1 MNMKKVFTLF
11 LLLLCVATGWA
22 TNYKVAATYTP
33 LSQLT
38 SGYYVIRVF
47 SDKANAEN
55 GSYLY
60 ANENGNEIYNEA
72 KNSTSNYEGGSTLT
86 SAYYVWKVF
95 VGETNGVKTFQI
107 QNVGRNL
114 FIAKTAQTE
123 QNGNNM
129 FNGDNI
135 AIFYA
140 EENENTTK
148 GFRLKTNGIY
158 LICDG
163 DRNSTT
169 QVGKLGNWATTKE
182 NCAQFRMFKVGFDV
196 TYNFEL
202 DGQTYTKKITAL
214 GGETPEAA
222 YNTFYTTPGYVRVP
236 FPTETLT
243 EDGTT
248 TFNLSCT
255 KNNDYPV
262 TPNKWY
268 FVKMGLQGGSNQ
280 RDGYLFD
287 NNGAQIPTNNKTKK
301 LSDATYVWKFVGNPF
316 DGYQLING
324 SGKSLIATAY
334 NNSRDVYPYAADPS
348 KITTA
353 CCDRWDVQGTSVV
366 AGGSQTTYWRNNAF
380 VLSAHNHGNYQ
391 MHAYDNNKI
400 SYWKSTEVDVSSA
413 ITLDAALPEIT
424 LNTLNNKNYATYYL
438 PFAAKAPEGV
448 TAYAGTINNGNVQLT
463 EYANGVIPANKGV
476 VLVSDTKTTATFTLA
491 DASGVTEQ
499 KNDLTGVLTD
509 TELSSVESFDQVR
522 IFSKKDNVAGFYK
535 PNSGITSLA
544 ANKAYIMAP
553 ANEGALVLNFAGG
566 EVTGINQAT
575 INATEANAPIY
586 DLTGR
591 RVAKAVKGIYVK
603 NGKKFIVK

>member
-1 MNMKKVFTLF
+1 MKKVFTLF

-22 TNYKVAATYTP
+22 GVDPTPTTDIESGTYVIKAFSEKNVNGGYVFLNNSNAFADANTNTKNFEGHVTP
-33 LSQLT
+33 LIDTYKAYLWTVTKKTDGSITIT
-38 SGYYVIRVF
+38 SYSDATKSFPANPSNTQTFTLGNTAGSYTLQSAGDSYPNCFYLKIGSHYVY
-47 SDKANAEN
+47 AN
-55 GSYLY
+55 GSS
-60 ANENGNEIYNEA
+60 GNNNNLGFWDAQGGPAVKACFYKATIDESVNVTYKYTHNDNTIKTVTGQWGVGFAYPKLLEIPDYV
-72 KNSTSNYEGGSTLT
+72 TSTLPEGT
-86 SAYYVWKVF
+86 VP
-95 VGETNGVKTFQI
+95 
-107 QNVGRNL
+107 
-114 FIAKTAQTE
+114 
-123 QNGNNM
+123 
-129 FNGDNI
+129 
-135 AIFYA
+135 
-140 EENENTTK
+140 NEDVTK
-148 GFRLKTNGIY
+148 YIPVTWDDMPF
-158 LICDG
+158 
-163 DRNSTT
+163 
-169 QVGKLGNWATTKE
+169 KE
-182 NCAQFRMFKVGFDV
+182 NQ
-196 TYNFEL
+196 
-202 DGQTYTKKITAL
+202 
-214 GGETPEAA
+214 
-222 YNTFYTTPGYVRVP
+222 
-236 FPTETLT
+236 
-243 EDGTT
+243 
-248 TFNLSCT
+248 
-255 KNNDYPV
+255 
-262 TPNKWY
+262 WY
-268 FVKMGLQGGSNQ
+268 FVKLGCVGNTS
-280 RDGYLFD
+280 DGYLYD
-287 NNGAQIPTNNKTKK
+287 NATRINMGVTTKDLSTTNY
-301 LSDATYVWKFVGNPF
+301 LWKFEGDPF
-316 DGYQLING
+316 NGYKLTSANGHKLVTPTVSGDGG
-324 SGKSLIATAY
+324 TT
-334 NNSRDVYPYAADPS
+334 YPYAAS
-348 KITTA
+348 TA
-353 CCDRWDVQGTSVV
+353 PTNGFDTWV
-366 AGGSQTTYWRNNAF
+366 AYKSTNNN
-380 VLSAHNHGNYQ
+380 VI
-391 MHAYDNNKI
+391 NNKGFHLAVKDHAT
-400 SYWKSTEVDVSSA
+400 WKLNSRKVTATSTQKALSFWTGGADEGSA

>member
-1 MNMKKVFTLF
+1 MDMKKVFTLF

-114 FIAKTAQTE
+114 FIAKTAQG
-123 QNGNNM
+123 GNNM
-129 FNGDNI
+129 FNGDKI

-140 EENENTTK
+140 EENENTPK
-148 GFRLKTNGIY
+148 GFRLKSDNVY

-163 DRNSTT
+163 DANSET
-169 QVGKLGNWATTKE
+169 QVGKLGNWATTST

-214 GGETPEAA
+214 GGETPQVA
-222 YNTFYTTPGYVRVP
+222 YNTFYTTPGYVRVT
-236 FPTETLT
+236 FPTDALT

-255 KNNDYPV
+255 KTDDYPV

-268 FVKMGLQGGSNQ
+268 FVKIGLQGGSST

-334 NNSRDVYPYAADPS
+334 NNGYNVYPYAADPS

-366 AGGSQTTYWRNNAF
+366 AEGSQPTYWRNNAF

-400 SYWKSTEVDVSSA
+400 GYWKSTGVDLSSA

-424 LNTLNNKNYATYYL
+424 FNTLNNKNYATYYL

-491 DASGVTEQ
+491 DASEVTEQ
-499 KNDLTGVLTD
+499 TNELKGVLTD
-509 TELSSVESFDQVR
+509 TELSSVESSNQVR

-535 PNSGITSLA
+535 PNSNITSLA

-553 ANEGALVLNFAGG
+553 TNNEALVLNFAGG